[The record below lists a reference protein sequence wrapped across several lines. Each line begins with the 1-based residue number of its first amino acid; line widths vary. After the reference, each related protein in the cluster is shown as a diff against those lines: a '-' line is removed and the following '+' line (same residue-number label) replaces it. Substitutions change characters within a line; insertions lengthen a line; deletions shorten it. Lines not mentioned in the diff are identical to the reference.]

1 MSFDFCFNIQVIGS
15 QVISN
20 WFLNMTMSSPDPN
33 LVEHLR
39 NVEWEIHIMEI
50 CSSSAKQ
57 GPNLYWRSVTNDV
70 DLFSFRSTD
79 FHCCWDWGL
88 QLYEDLADG
97 TLWYIKAVIL
107 TRTILFKFVLDLSQC
122 SLSDSLCPCVFF
134 LFLTLHFNLILK
146 TLIFFLKHDKTTTIK
161 KYRWYWRLQHRL
173 TALWCPL
180 L

>member
-1 MSFDFCFNIQVIGS
+1 MSFDFCFNIQMIGS

-70 DLFSFRSTD
+70 DLFSFWSTD
-79 FHCCWDWGL
+79 FHCCWDRGL
-88 QLYEDLADG
+88 QLYEDLADC
-97 TLWYIKAVIL
+97 TLRYIKAVIL
-107 TRTILFKFVLDLSQC
+107 TRTIIFKFVLDLSQC

-134 LFLTLHFNLILK
+134 LFLKLHFNLILK
-146 TLIFFLKHDKTTTIK
+146 TLIFFFKA
-161 KYRWYWRLQHRL
+161 W
-173 TALWCPL
+173 
-180 L
+180 

>member
-70 DLFSFRSTD
+70 DLFSFWSTD